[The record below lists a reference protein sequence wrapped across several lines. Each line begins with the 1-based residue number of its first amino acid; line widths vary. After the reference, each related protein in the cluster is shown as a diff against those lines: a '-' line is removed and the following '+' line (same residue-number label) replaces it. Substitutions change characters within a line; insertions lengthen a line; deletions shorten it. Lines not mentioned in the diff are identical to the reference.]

1 MKTRGYLLFMAFLF
15 FVLVL
20 SFFFGLFSGPVAL
33 SPGAVR
39 EALAF
44 VFSGRGDDTP
54 ALILFSIRLP
64 RLILAIAVGASLALS
79 GAAFQ
84 GFFRNS
90 LADPFVIGA
99 SAGAALGAALAMTWG
114 PAPGA
119 FPLVQL
125 SAFTGALG
133 AVFLAFAVSRSA
145 GSPPPAAALLL
156 AGSGIGAFFSAL
168 LSLVM
173 VVKDRSLTRVYYWL
187 LGSLGGSS
195 WKGLLPSLPVMAA
208 GCAIIALTARPLD
221 LMIQGDQTA
230 ESLGVDVKK
239 TRLFIALG
247 ASLASAAAVAQA
259 GIIGFVG
266 LVAPHCVRLVAG
278 PSHRRLFPA
287 SALSGAILVLL
298 SDSIARNAM
307 PPMELPLGIITS
319 LAGAPFFLFLLVKY
333 GRKLGNFP

>member
-1 MKTRGYLLFMAFLF
+1 MTKQGYFLF
-15 FVLVL
+15 IVILFLVLGL
-20 SFFFGLFSGPVAL
+20 SFFAGLFSGPVLISPAAL
-33 SPGAVR
+33 W
-39 EALAF
+39 EALVPAL
-44 VFSGRGDDTP
+44 SGRGDDTS

-64 RLILAIAVGASLALS
+64 RLILGIAVGASLALS

-125 SAFTGALG
+125 SAFSGALC
-133 AVFLAFAVSRSA
+133 AVALAFAVSRSA
-145 GSPPPAAALLL
+145 GNPPPAAALLL

-168 LSLVM
+168 LSLIM
-173 VVKDRSLTRVYYWL
+173 VIKDKNLTRVYYWL

-195 WKGLLPSLPVMAA
+195 WAGLWPGLPVMAL
-208 GCAIIALTARPLD
+208 GCIIIVLAARPLD
-221 LMIQGDQTA
+221 LMLQGDEAA

-239 TRLFIALG
+239 TRLLIGLG

-266 LVAPHCVRLVAG
+266 LVAPHCVRLIAG

-287 SALSGAILVLL
+287 AALSGAILVLL
-298 SDSIARNAM
+298 SDSLARAAM

-319 LAGAPFFLFLLVKY
+319 LAGSPFFIFLLVSQ
-333 GRKLGNFP
+333 GRKLRNFS

>member
-1 MKTRGYLLFMAFLF
+1 MALCL
-15 FVLVL
+15 VLVL
-20 SFFFGLFSGPVAL
+20 SFFAGLFSGPVPL
-33 SPGAVR
+33 SAGMIR
-39 EALAF
+39 EALVS
-44 VFSGRGDDTP
+44 VFSDQGDDTS

-64 RLILAIAVGASLALS
+64 RLILAVAVGASLALS

-114 PAPGA
+114 PDTGA

-125 SAFTGALG
+125 SAFSGALA
-133 AVFLAFAVSRSA
+133 AVALAFVVSRSA
-145 GSPPPAAALLL
+145 GNPPPAAALLL

-173 VVKDRSLTRVYYWL
+173 VVKDRNLTRVYYWL

-195 WKGLLPSLPVMAA
+195 WQGLWPSLPVMAS
-208 GCAIIALTARPLD
+208 GCLLIVLTARPLD
-221 LMIQGDQTA
+221 LMLQGDETA
-230 ESLGVDVKK
+230 ESLGVNVKK

-266 LVAPHCVRLVAG
+266 LVAPHCVRLISG

-287 SALSGAILVLL
+287 SALAGAILTLL
-298 SDSIARNAM
+298 SDSIARNVLA
-307 PPMELPLGIITS
+307 PMELPLGIITS
-319 LAGAPFFLFLLVKY
+319 LAGSPFFIFLLVKY
-333 GRKLGNFP
+333 GKKLRNFS